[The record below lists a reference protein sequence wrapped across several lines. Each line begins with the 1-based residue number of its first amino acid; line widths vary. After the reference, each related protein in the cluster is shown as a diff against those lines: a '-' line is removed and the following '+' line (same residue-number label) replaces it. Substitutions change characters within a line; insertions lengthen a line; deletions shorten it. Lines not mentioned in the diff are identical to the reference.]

1 MWEVDEEGRRVEKKR
16 CTVDTC
22 EWNPHYITKRYDGLH
37 PDLGGHPTD
46 LDVRYVFFGPSPFAG
61 QPYQGT
67 PHHCNIN
74 DSDDIKAGD
83 CPKIKTK
90 TDSGADGPGHVPPH
104 ISLAS
109 LTWAVRDDLFS
120 LDEMFHY
127 EFYGC
132 RVIPDVLLKMIRQYY
147 PRTDG
152 DYVEYPPPIVPE
164 GGDYQYEF
172 PSGNGLDN
180 QVPPYA
186 PGAPHWCT
194 EDMLASGHWD
204 GVCPYVFEGPDAG
217 KYRHPH
223 IAYAALEV
231 YLANLAMPEKCAET
245 WLQNNPSFLDD
256 NRVTTDTP
264 FPVMSN
270 DNYPA
275 DTVENWLGQPVL
287 PWSYESAPAK
297 AVEGSFSSAILYA
310 K

>member
-1 MWEVDEEGRRVEKKR
+1 MVHSSALLAALALSFQPICLATANLRNNEVEDSNASFWERQLSKSMKSKSKITLPEINDIMNKAFPMWEVDEEGRRVEKKR

-132 RVIPDVLLKMIRQYY
+132 RVTPDVLLKMIRKYY

-164 GGDYQYEF
+164 GGDYQ
-172 PSGNGLDN
+172 
-180 QVPPYA
+180 V
-186 PGAPHWCT
+186 W
-194 EDMLASGHWD
+194 
-204 GVCPYVFEGPDAG
+204 
-217 KYRHPH
+217 
-223 IAYAALEV
+223 I
-231 YLANLAMPEKCAET
+231 MP
-245 WLQNNPSFLDD
+245 LIS
-256 NRVTTDTP
+256 
-264 FPVMSN
+264 
-270 DNYPA
+270 
-275 DTVENWLGQPVL
+275 
-287 PWSYESAPAK
+287 
-297 AVEGSFSSAILYA
+297 
-310 K
+310 